1 MMFLSSV
8 SAGHLQSRVRCHVYS
23 LCMAFLCLLGT
34 ERCALPCLGLIPGW
48 HATTRYLLGL
58 HFTVVLSPA
67 SQSFCIVIVVAFMDL
82 CIVLL
87 DVMTITC
94 IAIDLLLSSYLFPFL
109 PLSFLPMPSSAATC
123 SFVGGHCLAYS
134 CLGVFIQFCCFSP
147 CIWLEVRPWPP
158 LHHHGVRKHPCLLSA
173 LSCFQGYGSPT
184 KHKNQDSNIYI
195 NIYIYIF
202 AK

>member
-1 MMFLSSV
+1 MFLSSV

-109 PLSFLPMPSSAATC
+109 PLSFLPTPSSSLT
-123 SFVGGHCLAYS
+123 SFSSS
-134 CLGVFIQFCCFSP
+134 CIL
-147 CIWLEVRPWPP
+147 L
-158 LHHHGVRKHPCLLSA
+158 RK
-173 LSCFQGYGSPT
+173 
-184 KHKNQDSNIYI
+184 
-195 NIYIYIF
+195 YIYIDIYVYVTVLVF
-202 AK
+202 MFCWAAITLKAGKR